1 MLTGQ
6 YSGMVTGY
14 EYFSPDLTVHVMS
27 DNERQRV
34 EWAFLPSVRQSVQFL
49 PSFLRCL
56 LPFLGIAGVHYL
68 PFPPSL
74 GLSLRF
80 YSSPGAEQSGV
91 DK

>member
-1 MLTGQ
+1 MNN
-6 YSGMVTGY
+6 
-14 EYFSPDLTVHVMS
+14 FSPDLTVHVMS

-34 EWAFLPSVRQSVQFL
+34 EWAFLPSVSSFL
-49 PSFLRCL
+49 PSLL

-74 GLSLRF
+74 SV
-80 YSSPGAEQSGV
+80 SPFVSIPPPSPSAAEQSGV